1 MYVHWHAVYV
11 CFCNAGQFRI
21 PVKCLVEPAASRLIR
36 QPHEPYI
43 KGLKEEMKKNP
54 TCDVAPIVAMVKL
67 TDGQK
72 FDEAHPE
79 AFTYETLGGNHSRI
93 ALQELL
99 NEDKQLA
106 TLPYYRSRLVSVYS
120 GLSDKQ
126 ATHLALRH
134 NKATEYTSKLTTQD
148 KVGVCLC
155 PMHCESLYNTKN
167 KIIMCL
173 CILYL

>member
-21 PVKCLVEPAASRLIR
+21 PVKCLVEPVASRLIR

-167 KIIMCL
+167 RIITCL

>member
-1 MYVHWHAVYV
+1 MYVHWHAVYGIV
-11 CFCNAGQFRI
+11 CFYNAGQFGI
-21 PVKCLVEPAASRLIR
+21 PVKCLVEPAASRLIQ

-54 TCDVAPIVAMVKL
+54 TCDVASNVAMVKL

-79 AFTYETLGGNHSRI
+79 AFTYETLGENHSRI

-106 TLPYYRSRLVSVYS
+106 TLPYYRSRLVVLILVY
-120 GLSDKQ
+120 
-126 ATHLALRH
+126 RI
-134 NKATEYTSKLTTQD
+134 SKLHI
-148 KVGVCLC
+148 L
-155 PMHCESLYNTKN
+155 PLH
-167 KIIMCL
+167 IIKQL
-173 CILYL
+173 NIPAS